1 MWCVHTVSGIT
12 FIRYTQT
19 QKIGKPNNLK
29 VLESKRT
36 KGPKEDGQNRL
47 RSQMPEGGEP
57 QFDKLAQNQYSN

>member
-1 MWCVHTVSGIT
+1 MWCAHTVSGIT

-57 QFDKLAQNQYSN
+57 